1 MKTTYLTNRI
11 SRISWGAIIAGAL
24 TALAVSLLLGLLGI
38 GIGLSTIDPVKEVN
52 PLDGLGT
59 GSLIWLVISNL
70 IALFAGGWVAGR
82 FAGFPNKKDGG
93 LHGFMAWALYATI
106 SFVYLTSTALG
117 AISGVGSAISSVFTS
132 NNKEVTVNVNNDQN
146 QNDQNSDTSL
156 NSVKSKIFSVIN
168 KAEDLNILPNDT
180 SEELKSKLSDGKVDT
195 EQMIKDLHIDQQI
208 EKFAN
213 NLDYNIDDQGNLTIT
228 AKGDYFDKEEVKEY
242 LAKHSD
248 LTEQEINDL
257 VNNWERKADET
268 IKQAEQA
275 YNQAIV
281 KAREYSQKTA
291 EALAQIAIYTFFA
304 LLLGLIVAFIGG
316 TLGAPKHIVE
326 AVEKDENII

>member
-1 MKTTYLTNRI
+1 MNTKILTNRI

-24 TALAVSLLLGLLGI
+24 TALAVSLLLGLLGV

-59 GSLIWLVISNL
+59 GSLIWFIISNL

-106 SFVYLTSTALG
+106 SFIYLTSTALG

-132 NNKEVTVNVNNDQN
+132 NNKEVTVNVNNEQN
-146 QNDQNSDTSL
+146 QGGQSSDMSL
-156 NSVKSKIFSVIN
+156 DNVKNRVFSLIN

-180 SEELKSKLSDGKVDT
+180 SEELRSKLSDGKVDAD
-195 EQMIKDLHIDQQI
+195 QMIKDLRIDKQI
-208 EKFAN
+208 EKFVN

-228 AKGDYFDKEEVKEY
+228 AKGDYFDKESVKEY

-248 LTEQEINDL
+248 LTEQEINDV
-257 VNNWERKADET
+257 VNNWERKANEA
-268 IKQAEQA
+268 IKQAEQT
-275 YNQAIV
+275 YNEAII

-291 EALAQIAIYTFFA
+291 ETLAKIAIFTFFA

-316 TLGAPKHIVE
+316 TLGAPKHTVE
-326 AVEKDENII
+326 AVEDDRKII